1 MGGKCQG
8 SEWYL
13 PSPFFYQ
20 VDYAHPI
27 QHTAPAPNFISN
39 IFFLTI
45 AMSHYGYLK
54 TVRTYGDV
62 GKQID
67 EVERHLEFIN
77 GDGSWRGVRSSFL
90 FISNDIVKSMFRAPS
105 MHRPKLELHKLRMI

>member
-1 MGGKCQG
+1 
-8 SEWYL
+8 
-13 PSPFFYQ
+13 
-20 VDYAHPI
+20 
-27 QHTAPAPNFISN
+27 
-39 IFFLTI
+39 
-45 AMSHYGYLK
+45 MSHYGYLK